1 MAVSIIVARRLSILR
16 AQEARRRRESSRR
29 EDGRHASRVRRL
41 ERGSTG
47 GSGVPDSWP
56 LFSDRELRGPAPAPA
71 QRRRPWDSGDD
82 AVLIAA
88 VTRALVEA
96 EGDRTRV
103 HWGRVAR
110 TVQDACGQI
119 LTGAEV
125 RERYARTVTALDGP
139 QHCALAPSGVAP
151 HAVARFAEPLAP
163 ISDASSGVAAP
174 THQAQARPR
183 SRFLGRL
190 FGRRRGKKQAA
201 LNEATAVRSEVPL
214 VEGVFVDELGV
225 YPTAVASR
233 AS

>member
-41 ERGSTG
+41 ERGSNTGG

-56 LFSDRELRGPAPAPA
+56 LFSDRELRGPAPAPAPA

-125 RERYARTVTALDGP
+125 RERYARTRA
-139 QHCALAPSGVAP
+139 
-151 HAVARFAEPLAP
+151 
-163 ISDASSGVAAP
+163 
-174 THQAQARPR
+174 
-183 SRFLGRL
+183 
-190 FGRRRGKKQAA
+190 GK
-201 LNEATAVRSEVPL
+201 
-214 VEGVFVDELGV
+214 G
-225 YPTAVASR
+225 
-233 AS
+233 